1 MLDPT
6 LVDDTLVHVGK
17 SATHGSAGAKERDI
31 AARAAAASSHTD
43 AQFAFR
49 VDKSTIEGLN
59 ATLQKYVGTHD
70 FYNFTRGR
78 KSGDSSCKRYIKHF
92 YVAAEPVIM
101 GDLEWLRTCRVL
113 SSAADAQ
120 HMLAAELG
128 HASSTTALPHP
139 PSSTLEFFSAGLNIH
154 GQSFMLH
161 QIRLMVGAAL
171 AVARGHTPEL
181 LETALHSTD
190 RVHVP
195 MAPAEGLY
203 LDRPCF
209 DFFNKRTAHEKL
221 ELGEGLVGEKL
232 EAFKRDQIIPHIVAT
247 EQELKPFLLWSSGL
261 NAVHWDDARGGGF
274 LMDTSA

>member
-1 MLDPT
+1 
-6 LVDDTLVHVGK
+6 
-17 SATHGSAGAKERDI
+17 
-31 AARAAAASSHTD
+31 
-43 AQFAFR
+43 
-49 VDKSTIEGLN
+49 
-59 ATLQKYVGTHD
+59 
-70 FYNFTRGR
+70 
-78 KSGDSSCKRYIKHF
+78 
-92 YVAAEPVIM
+92 
-101 GDLEWLRTCRVL
+101 
-113 SSAADAQ
+113 
-120 HMLAAELG
+120 
-128 HASSTTALPHP
+128 
-139 PSSTLEFFSAGLNIH
+139 
-154 GQSFMLH
+154 
-161 QIRLMVGAAL
+161 MVGAAL

-261 NAVHWDDARGGGF
+261 NAVRWDDAARGGGF